1 MIGTQRTKEDSLR
14 NGTGFAQ
21 PIAQL
26 AGIVRPNLGLI
37 GSSLEKMTLDTP
49 FFRGPAYKLSSTDG
63 EAIDYS
69 NLCVD

>member
-1 MIGTQRTKEDSLR
+1 
-14 NGTGFAQ
+14 
-21 PIAQL
+21 L
-26 AGIVRPNLGLI
+26 AGNVRPNLGLI